1 MAAILTFLLGVFKW
15 IPVLFIN
22 AVIIWSYYAYVVILC
37 FESVQ
42 SLYERVVYLILYH
55 PFFAMLMVSYWR
67 TICAS
72 SGHVPSQFFLSR
84 ADRESL
90 DNGDAKEILER
101 VARKLPVVTQTVSGV
116 VRYCDICQAIKPD
129 RCHHCSM
136 CQKCI
141 LKMDHHCPWVNN
153 CVGFSNYKFFLLFL
167 FYAILYTLFVTGT
180 VTKYFV
186 AFWNNSLEG
195 AGKLHILFLFFVAL
209 MFCISLWSLFGYHLY
224 LTANNKTTL
233 ESFRVPFFYYG
244 PNKDGFSLGSTMKN
258 AEQVLGLN
266 RWYWFLPVFTSIG
279 DGVNFPLL
287 NQPEEDSLLNAQQ
300 RWMEEGELE
309 AAPENRSNNVKQ
321 DSLESGIDASS
332 AELVIN
338 ESEVETQIHSSR
350 TKPEILAVP
359 DKNTVQ
365 NGTTL

>member
-1 MAAILTFLLGVFKW
+1 MGGFT
-15 IPVLFIN
+15 
-22 AVIIWSYYAYVVILC
+22 SYVVILC

-90 DNGDAKEILER
+90 DNGQDAKEILER

-116 VRYCDICQAIKPD
+116 VRYCDICQAVKPD

-233 ESFRVPFFYYG
+233 ESFRVPIFYYG

-321 DSLESGIDASS
+321 DSLESGIDTSS

>member
-1 MAAILTFLLGVFKW
+1 
-15 IPVLFIN
+15 
-22 AVIIWSYYAYVVILC
+22 
-37 FESVQ
+37 
-42 SLYERVVYLILYH
+42 
-55 PFFAMLMVSYWR
+55 
-67 TICAS
+67 
-72 SGHVPSQFFLSR
+72 
-84 ADRESL
+84 
-90 DNGDAKEILER
+90 
-101 VARKLPVVTQTVSGV
+101 
-116 VRYCDICQAIKPD
+116 
-129 RCHHCSM
+129 
-136 CQKCI
+136 
-141 LKMDHHCPWVNN
+141 MDHHCPWVNN

-167 FYAILYTLFVTGT
+167 FYAILYTLYVTGT

-186 AFWNNSLEG
+186 AFWNNKLEG

-233 ESFRVPFFYYG
+233 ESFRVPIFYNG

-279 DGVNFPLL
+279 DGVSFPLL

-321 DSLESGIDASS
+321 DSLESGMDASS

-338 ESEVETQIHSSR
+338 ESEVETQIPSSR
-350 TKPEILAVP
+350 TKPDILAVP
-359 DKNTVQ
+359 DIDKNTVQ